1 MIFFLKVKKS
11 TFSRTFVL
19 MEAKIIMNSNLM
31 KITLHRLCYELLE
44 NYPEFQNTVLIG
56 IQPRGGYLSSRIH
69 KILESI
75 SGNKIQHGILD
86 VTFHR
91 DDFRTHKSPLS
102 ANTTEIDF
110 LIEKKNVILVDDVLY
125 TGRTVRAAM
134 DALLSFGRPNQVELL
149 TLINRRFNRELPI
162 QPDYIGMDVDTIDHS
177 LVKVDWKGIEDKKK
191 DSVWLLKEEKA

>member
-1 MIFFLKVKKS
+1 MSIVKKS
-11 TFSRTFVL
+11 IFSRIFVT

-44 NYPEFQNTVLIG
+44 NYPNFHNTAIIG
-56 IQPRGGYLSSRIH
+56 IQPRGGLLSTRIH

-75 SGNKIQHGILD
+75 SGHKIEHGILD
-86 VTFHR
+86 ATFHR

-110 LIEKKNVILVDDVLY
+110 LVENKNVILVDDVLY

-134 DALLSFGRPNQVELL
+134 DALLSFGRPNHVELL
-149 TLINRRFNRELPI
+149 SLINRRFNRQLPI
-162 QPDYIGMDVDTIDHS
+162 QPDYIGLSVDTLDHS
-177 LVKVDWKGIEDKKK
+177 LVKVDWKGVESKKK
-191 DSVWLLKEEKA
+191 DTVWLLKEEKA